1 MNKVRENEEKKMQR
15 LKATKI
21 KVERNGWSEQGKKKI
36 RNIVERNQMYKAG
49 YYQKKCKRSGLCG
62 RED

>member
-1 MNKVRENEEKKMQR
+1 MQR

-21 KVERNGWSEQGKKKI
+21 KVERNGWSEQGKKKLI
-36 RNIVERNQMYKAG
+36 NIVERNQMYTAG
-49 YYQKKCKRSGLCG
+49 YYQKKCRRSGLCG